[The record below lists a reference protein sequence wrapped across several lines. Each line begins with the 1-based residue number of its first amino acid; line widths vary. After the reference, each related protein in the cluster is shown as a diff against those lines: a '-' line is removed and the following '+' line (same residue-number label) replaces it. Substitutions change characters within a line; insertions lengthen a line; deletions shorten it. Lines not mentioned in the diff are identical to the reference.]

1 MEAWGAKI
9 WRNLAILIAI
19 LWTLLPIYWVVKFAF
34 ETTSEIA
41 HFPPLIVP
49 PNPQLAAFYNVLGYD
64 YTLTDGTV
72 LRASGQAS
80 QIVLGLRNSLI
91 VSLIVTVITT
101 LVVVPLAYVF
111 ARLEF
116 PFRSLLLSAVLLAV
130 SLPPVSTLIPFYS
143 LYVQLNLTGT
153 ITGLVIITLTITI
166 PIVTWMLIG
175 FFKNLPPVENLGRI
189 DGFSR
194 LFIFTRIIVPMAKGG
209 ILVGAVIAFL
219 SSWNEYVYAQTLVT
233 GSRAVTLPAAMSG
246 FLFQAPQPA
255 HLAASLTFSLA
266 PPFIIA
272 FFLQKH
278 IAEMNISDPL
288 R

>member
-9 WRNLAILIAI
+9 WRNLAILITI

-91 VSLIVTVITT
+91 VSLIVMVITT

-116 PFRSLLLSAVLLAV
+116 SFRSLLLSAVLLAV

-194 LFIFTRIIVPMAKGG
+194 LFIFTLIIVPMAKGG

-219 SSWNEYVYAQTLVT
+219 FSWNEYVYAQTLVT

-255 HLAASLTFSLA
+255 HLAASLTFSLV

>member
-9 WRNLAILIAI
+9 WRNLAILITI

-91 VSLIVTVITT
+91 VSLIVMVITT

-116 PFRSLLLSAVLLAV
+116 SFRSLLLSAVLLAV

-175 FFKNLPPVENLGRI
+175 FFKNLPPVEDLGRI

-219 SSWNEYVYAQTLVT
+219 FSWNEYVYAQTLAT

-255 HLAASLTFSLA
+255 HLAASLTFSLV

-278 IAEMNISDPL
+278 IAEMNISDL
-288 R
+288 VR